1 MPMIA
6 LSWLGRKPCR
16 RGRFD
21 KLPQETLGVLQE
33 LRDSGDKVTGT
44 IARGEARDRLA
55 NSKAGNVVESLI
67 ERQLDSTSDC

>member
-6 LSWLGRKPCR
+6 GEKT
-16 RGRFD
+16 
-21 KLPQETLGVLQE
+21 LPPRSFRQAAQETLGVLEE
-33 LRDSGDKVTGT
+33 LRDSGKKVTGT
-44 IARGEARDRLA
+44 IARREARDRLA